1 MFGLIQK
8 QQLGGKARGLRQ
20 LRDAG
25 CRVPPFVTLPAN
37 WFSPWLENDY
47 SLRPGWENS
56 SNFALVPGMLA
67 AVGINETVLAVR
79 SSALGEDGQEHAHP
93 GMLDSVLAVE
103 PTQLHA
109 AIAQVVKSAGSERVQ
124 AYRRQKGL
132 TGRLLPAV
140 VVQQW
145 LEADFSGVLFST
157 NPLYPHEM
165 LLHLVPGA
173 GEALVQGQKEPAE
186 YAFDKASG
194 KCYWQQLPVGESALD
209 AVLLHELFA
218 TAKKLEHQMDMPL
231 DLEFC
236 VVAGDIYWLQMRP
249 ITTPPVSQLVL
260 DNANIQES
268 YCGLTSEL
276 GFSFARRAYATV
288 YTQTMRAVG
297 LPESKVQAQKEV
309 VNNLLYHHQGRVYY
323 NINNW
328 YRGLQLLPSFRQNKA
343 DMERMMGLES
353 PVELVNDRRLPWY
366 QLPGRLPALLLNLGR
381 LLWAFKQLPKQT
393 ERFNRQFDSVFNAFY
408 AAQPAAFTEAH
419 CLQWYQ
425 LLNKEL
431 LHRWE
436 VPIVNDFYVMMQ
448 NGRAHRRL
456 AKQGINAPEHWLR
469 ERLHQHET
477 LPSLAPLRA
486 LQQLAELARKQP
498 QLLEKLLQNTA
509 VDMAALASDF
519 PAFHQALQAYI
530 HLYGDRV
537 MGELKLESH
546 SMRTHPQLVLAYLR
560 PLLQQQVEA
569 PKPNAHAALDS
580 WLEPLRMGIFRREAL
595 RLQRTRLFGM
605 YRSLFRRM
613 GELLATKGMLPEAE
627 AIFYWRLEELEAY
640 WEQGSVLT
648 TEALQ
653 QRQKQHVEWAQ
664 SEPPGRV
671 YLPGR
676 QPHSHAQTAVDFWQ
690 GQAAVAGTVAG
701 EVVCIAGPGDLR
713 ELRGKILCALRTDPG
728 WTPLFPGCRGVIIER
743 GSSLSHSVIV
753 LRELGIPTIINVPGI
768 SASLRTGDRVQLDG
782 QAGTLQRL
790 SE

>member
-37 WFSPWLENDY
+37 WFTPWLENDY

-56 SNFALVPGMLA
+56 SNFALMPGMLA
-67 AVGINETVLAVR
+67 AVGINEAVLAVR

-109 AIAQVVKSAGSERVQ
+109 AIAQVVKSTGSERVQ
-124 AYRRQKGL
+124 AYRREKGL
-132 TGRLLPAV
+132 AGRLLPAV

-145 LEADFSGVLFST
+145 LEADLSGVVFST

-165 LLHLVPGA
+165 LIHTVTGA
-173 GEALVQGQKEPAE
+173 GEALVQGEKQPAE
-186 YAFDKASG
+186 FAFDKASQQ
-194 KCYWQQLPVGESALD
+194 CYWKEVPAGETELSDAL
-209 AVLLHELFA
+209 LEELFQ
-218 TAKKLEHQMDMPL
+218 TAQRLEAQWGYPL

-236 VVAGDIYWLQMRP
+236 VVNGEIFWLQMRP

-268 YCGLTSEL
+268 YCGPTSEL

-288 YTQTMRAVG
+288 YTQTMRALG

-323 NINNW
+323 NINHW
-328 YRGLQLLPSFRQNKA
+328 YRGLQLLPSFKQNKA

-353 PVELVNDRRLPWY
+353 PVALVNDRRLPWY
-366 QLPGRLPALLLNLGR
+366 LVPGRLPALLLNLGR
-381 LLWAFKQLPKQT
+381 LLWAFKRLPSATKH
-393 ERFNRQFDSVFNAFY
+393 FNKHFDAVFTSFY
-408 AAQPAAFTEAH
+408 AAQPAQFSETDCH
-419 CLQWYQ
+419 NWFQK
-425 LLNKEL
+425 LNSEL

-456 AKQGINAPEHWLR
+456 QAQGIAEPEAWLR
-469 ERLHQHET
+469 ERLHQQEA
-477 LPSLAPLRA
+477 LPSLAPLYGLQA
-486 LQQLAELARKQP
+486 LAQVARQQPALLSL
-498 QLLEKLLQNTA
+498 LLEEKELDFN
-509 VDMAALASDF
+509 DLAQRF
-519 PAFHQALQAYI
+519 PHFHAQLQAFI
-530 HLYGDRV
+530 HQFGDRV

-546 SMRTHPQLVLAYLR
+546 TMRTHPSLAIGYLR
-560 PLLQQQVEA
+560 PLLQREA
-569 PKPNAHAALDS
+569 TQSSKQADVPMEKWLD
-580 WLEPLRMGIFRREAL
+580 PLRAGIFRREAL

-613 GELLATKGMLPEAE
+613 GELLAAKGTLPEAE
-627 AIFYWRLEELEAY
+627 AIFYWQLEELEAY
-640 WEQGSVLT
+640 WEHGAVVA
-648 TEALQ
+648 TEDLQ
-653 QRQKQHVEWAQ
+653 LRQKQHAEWVQ

-676 QPHSHAQTAVDFWQ
+676 QTNSHTQPRGDFWQ
-690 GQAAVAGTVAG
+690 GQAAVAGTVEG
-701 EVVCIAGPGDLR
+701 EVVCIAGQGDLQD
-713 ELRGKILCALRTDPG
+713 LRGKILCALRTDPG

-768 SASLRTGDRVQLDG
+768 SASLRDGDRVQLDG

-790 SE
+790 

>member
-37 WFSPWLENDY
+37 WFTPWLENDY

-56 SNFALVPGMLA
+56 SNFALMPGMLA
-67 AVGINETVLAVR
+67 AVGINEAVLAVR

-103 PTQLHA
+103 PTQLQA
-109 AIAQVVKSAGSERVQ
+109 AIAQVVKSTGSERVQ
-124 AYRRQKGL
+124 AYRREKGL
-132 TGRLLPAV
+132 AGRLLPAV

-145 LEADFSGVLFST
+145 LEADLSGVVFST

-165 LLHLVPGA
+165 LIHTVTGA
-173 GEALVQGQKEPAE
+173 GEALVQGEKQPAE
-186 YAFDKASG
+186 FAIDKASQQ
-194 KCYWQQLPVGESALD
+194 CYWKEVPAGETELNAT
-209 AVLLHELFA
+209 LLEELFR
-218 TAKKLEHQMDMPL
+218 TVQRLEAQWGYPL

-236 VVAGDIYWLQMRP
+236 VVNGEIYWLQMRP
-249 ITTPPVSQLVL
+249 ITTPPVNQLVL

-288 YTQTMRAVG
+288 YTQTMRALG

-328 YRGLQLLPSFRQNKA
+328 YRGLQLLPSFKQNKA

-353 PVELVNDRRLPWY
+353 PVALVNDRRLPWY
-366 QLPGRLPALLLNLGR
+366 LVPGRLPALLLNLGR
-381 LLWAFKQLPKQT
+381 LLWAFKRLPSATKH
-393 ERFNRQFDSVFNAFY
+393 FNKHFDAVFTSFY
-408 AAQPAAFTEAH
+408 AAQPAQFSETDCH
-419 CLQWYQ
+419 NWFQK
-425 LLNKEL
+425 LNSEL

-456 AKQGINAPEHWLR
+456 QAQGIAQPEAWLR
-469 ERLHQHET
+469 ERLHQQEA
-477 LPSLAPLRA
+477 LPSLAPLHGLQA
-486 LQQLAELARKQP
+486 LAQVARQQPNLLSL
-498 QLLEKLLQNTA
+498 LLEEKELDFN
-509 VDMAALASDF
+509 DLAQRF
-519 PAFHQALQAYI
+519 PHFHAQLQAFV
-530 HLYGDRV
+530 HQFGDRV

-546 SMRTHPQLVLAYLR
+546 TMRTHPPLAMGYLR
-560 PLLQQQVEA
+560 PLLQREA
-569 PKPNAHAALDS
+569 TQSSKQADVPMEKWLD
-580 WLEPLRMGIFRREAL
+580 PLRAGIFRREAL

-613 GELLATKGMLPEAE
+613 GELLAAKGTLPEAK
-627 AIFYWRLEELEAY
+627 AIFYWQLEELEAY
-640 WEQGSVLT
+640 WEHGAVVA
-648 TEALQ
+648 TEDLQ
-653 QRQKQHVEWAQ
+653 LRQKQHAEWAQ

-676 QPHSHAQTAVDFWQ
+676 QTSSHTQPRGDFWQ
-690 GQAAVAGTVAG
+690 GQAAVAGTVEG
-701 EVVCIAGPGDLR
+701 EVVCIAGPGDLQD
-713 ELRGKILCALRTDPG
+713 LRGKILCALRTDPG

-768 SASLRTGDRVQLDG
+768 SASLRTGDHVQLDG

-790 SE
+790 

>member
-37 WFSPWLENDY
+37 WFNPWLENDY
-47 SLRPGWENS
+47 NLRPGWENS
-56 SNFALVPGMLA
+56 GNFALMPGMLA

-103 PTQLHA
+103 PAQLHA
-109 AIAQVVKSAGSERVQ
+109 AIAQVVKSTGSERVQ

-165 LLHLVPGA
+165 LLHLVQGP

-194 KCYWQQLPVGESALD
+194 KCYWQQLPAGEPALD
-209 AVLLHELFA
+209 AVLLNELFA
-218 TAKKLEHQMDMPL
+218 TSKKLEHQMGMPL

-236 VVAGDIYWLQMRP
+236 VVAGEIYWLQMRP

-288 YTQTMRAVG
+288 YTQTMRALG

-309 VNNLLYHHQGRVYY
+309 VNNLLYHNQGRVYY

-393 ERFNRQFDSVFNAFY
+393 ERFNRHFDSVFNAFY
-408 AAQPAAFTEAH
+408 AAQPAAFAEAD
-419 CLQWYQ
+419 CQQWYQ
-425 LLNKEL
+425 RLNQEL

-456 AKQGINAPEHWLR
+456 QAKGIAEPEAWLR
-469 ERLHQHET
+469 ERLHQQEA
-477 LPSLAPLRA
+477 LPSLAPL
-486 LQQLAELARKQP
+486 
-498 QLLEKLLQNTA
+498 
-509 VDMAALASDF
+509 
-519 PAFHQALQAYI
+519 HALQALAQVAHQQPDLLSLLLEEKELDFNELAQRFPHFHAQVQAFI
-530 HLYGDRV
+530 HQFGDRV

-546 SMRTHPQLVLAYLR
+546 TMRTHASLAISYLR
-560 PLLQQQVEA
+560 PLLQSQAAETSKEA
-569 PKPNAHAALDS
+569 DIPMEKWLD
-580 WLEPLRMGIFRREAL
+580 PLRVGIFRREAL

-613 GELLATKGMLPEAE
+613 GELLAAKGILPETE

-640 WEQGSVLT
+640 WEKGSVLT
-648 TEALQ
+648 NEALQ
-653 QRQKQHVEWAQ
+653 QRQKQHAEWAQ

-676 QPHSHAQTAVDFWQ
+676 QSQTPAQTDADFWQ
-690 GQAAVAGTVAG
+690 GQAAVAGTVEG
-701 EVVCIAGPGDLR
+701 EVVCIAGAGDLQD
-713 ELRGKILCALRTDPG
+713 LRGKILCALRTDPG

-768 SASLRTGDRVQLDG
+768 TASLRTGDRVQLDG